1 MRDSSCPCGIGETI
15 GAPAS
20 SFPAPGLRPPA
31 DSLRTTARDGTAD
44 RRAARLPSQRR
55 PTRGRRQVAL
65 AAVASGAESG
75 SPAFA
80 WDHVSSSLVYSLAT
94 VQQDGRAA

>member
-20 SFPAPGLRPPA
+20 SFPAPSLRPPA
-31 DSLRTTARDGTAD
+31 DSLRTTARDGTGD
-44 RRAARLPSQRR
+44 RRAATPPSQRR

-65 AAVASGAESG
+65 AAVPSEAD
-75 SPAFA
+75 PAPLA
-80 WDHVSSSLVYSLAT
+80 WDHVSSGTVYSLAA
-94 VQQDGRAA
+94 VQLARQAG